1 MLNSVSLFSIWPIGK
16 YNSAQSKSAQSK
28 SAQSK
33 SAQSTDS
40 MSFSSIQDMETLQRF
55 VRCKPVAETFEEK
68 GDGSLRD
75 LFDGP
80 LMSMMRECAGYKFG
94 QLL

>member
-1 MLNSVSLFSIWPIGK
+1 MLNSVSLLSHVRESVSLLSIWPIGK
-16 YNSAQSKSAQSK
+16 YD

-33 SAQSTDS
+33 SAQSTNS

-55 VRCKPVAETFEEK
+55 VRCKPVAETFEDK